1 MSSWRPPQSEPQY
14 EFSKRALLQLEVLI
28 GLLTRIYG
36 NQILKD
42 RLSLIGGAALHLV
55 HSNIYPPQR
64 LTMDVDLNFRNVST
78 LADKDALYES
88 RKRIDAEIKTL
99 LLSMGADE
107 RDIKIDAKY
116 PLGRFIVRLA
126 DKEDNP
132 MKILIEIGYTKR
144 IPLLGDARYPLSQT
158 SVEVTTPVPEELYA
172 GKLAALFSRATPR
185 DMFDVWLIS
194 QSNIDVESFRK
205 SFIVESLVSLDIP
218 FFQMDI
224 DDLLSSIAFDSGL
237 QNLLPIGQYD
247 KDAFNRIRQEVH
259 NFINNLISELSKDEE
274 DGIMKF
280 YNDLVFDRDLLDPS
294 EILHKRVD
302 EYPALTWA
310 LKELSQQGK

>member
-1 MSSWRPPQSEPQY
+1 MSRWTPPQSEPQY

-64 LTMDVDLNFRNVST
+64 LTMDVDFNFRNVST

-107 RDIKIDAKY
+107 SDIKIDAKY

-310 LKELSQQGK
+310 LKELSQQGE

>member
-1 MSSWRPPQSEPQY
+1 MSLRTPPQSEPQY

-28 GLLTRIYG
+28 GLLTRIYS

-55 HSNIYPPQR
+55 HANIYPPHR
-64 LTMDVDLNFRNVST
+64 LTMDVDFNFRNVST
-78 LADKDALYES
+78 LADKDVLYES

-107 RDIKIDAKY
+107 SDIKIDAKY

-132 MKILIEIGYTKR
+132 MKIPIEIGYTKR
-144 IPLLGDARYPLSQT
+144 IPLLGDAQYPLSQT
-158 SVEVTTPVPEELYA
+158 SVEVTTPIPEELYA

-194 QSNIDVESFRK
+194 QSKIDVESFRK
-205 SFIVESLVSLDIP
+205 SFIVESLASLDIP

-224 DDLLSSIAFDSGL
+224 DDLLSSISFDSGL

-247 KDAFNRIRQEVH
+247 KDTFNRIRQEVH

-280 YNDLVFDRDLLDPS
+280 YNDLVFDRNLLDPS

-310 LKELSQQGK
+310 LKELSQQGE

>member
-1 MSSWRPPQSEPQY
+1 
-14 EFSKRALLQLEVLI
+14 
-28 GLLTRIYG
+28 
-36 NQILKD
+36 
-42 RLSLIGGAALHLV
+42 
-55 HSNIYPPQR
+55 
-64 LTMDVDLNFRNVST
+64 
-78 LADKDALYES
+78 
-88 RKRIDAEIKTL
+88 
-99 LLSMGADE
+99 MGADE
-107 RDIKIDAKY
+107 GDIKIDAKY

-144 IPLLGDARYPLSQT
+144 NPLLGDAQYPLSQT
-158 SVEVTTPVPEELYA
+158 SVEVTTPIPEELYA
-172 GKLAALFSRATPR
+172 GKLAALFSRATSR

-247 KDAFNRIRQEVH
+247 KDTFNRIRQEVH

-280 YNDLVFDRDLLDPS
+280 YNTLSLTETFWTRQEFFISESMSTLHLLGLLRS
-294 EILHKRVD
+294 SVSNGNNIVCHIFIGV
-302 EYPALTWA
+302 
-310 LKELSQQGK
+310 SQLRIQETCRISTMQGYL

>member
-1 MSSWRPPQSEPQY
+1 MSRWTPPQSEPQY

-64 LTMDVDLNFRNVST
+64 LTMDVDFNFRNVST

-99 LLSMGADE
+99 LLTMGADE
-107 RDIKIDAKY
+107 SDIKIDAKY

-280 YNDLVFDRDLLDPS
+280 YNDLIFDRDLLDPS

-310 LKELSQQGK
+310 LKELSQQGE

>member
-1 MSSWRPPQSEPQY
+1 MSRWTPPQSEPQY

-64 LTMDVDLNFRNVST
+64 LTMDVDFNFRNVST

-107 RDIKIDAKY
+107 SDIKIDAKY

-132 MKILIEIGYTKR
+132 MKIPIEIGYTKR

-218 FFQMDI
+218 FFQIDI

-274 DGIMKF
+274 NGIMKF

-310 LKELSQQGK
+310 LKELSQQGE

>member
-1 MSSWRPPQSEPQY
+1 MSRRTPPQSEPQY

-55 HSNIYPPQR
+55 HANIYPPHR
-64 LTMDVDLNFRNVST
+64 LTMDVDFNFRNVST
-78 LADKDALYES
+78 LADKDVLYES

-107 RDIKIDAKY
+107 GDIKIDAKY

-144 IPLLGDARYPLSQT
+144 IPLLGDAQYPLSQT
-158 SVEVTTPVPEELYA
+158 SVEVTTPIPEELYA

-247 KDAFNRIRQEVH
+247 KDTFNRIRQEVH

-280 YNDLVFDRDLLDPS
+280 YNDLVFDRNLLDPS
-294 EILHKRVD
+294 GILHKRVD

-310 LKELSQQGK
+310 LKELSQQGE